1 MEFEKIIEILKKEID
16 NISKNN
22 QEISKLE
29 VEKNQ
34 LKKLLIELQKI
45 VNTPKSIVD
54 LKLEELSK
62 YTSKITEEV
71 KEKINFYCFILK
83 NANDLISITEEQ
95 VNYIKNLISNIINEL
110 NVKLDKV
117 EKQIGQNK
125 KTKAIDEINEL
136 ITKINGL
143 NVNDYFNAK
152 DIEELRK
159 ILDKYIGTDLSLD
172 EYIELIIKIT
182 NTSITN
188 ITKCDVSIIE
198 ENNDELIEE
207 LLEVNNNEEDIINLL
222 KKYKYDFNL
231 LKDKNK
237 ELILKFV
244 NVSNMDNIL

>member
-54 LKLEELSK
+54 LNLEELSK

-83 NANDLISITEEQ
+83 NANDLISIREEQ

-110 NVKLDKV
+110 KNKV
-117 EKQIGQNK
+117 QIIFIF
-125 KTKAIDEINEL
+125 AI
-136 ITKINGL
+136 
-143 NVNDYFNAK
+143 
-152 DIEELRK
+152 
-159 ILDKYIGTDLSLD
+159 
-172 EYIELIIKIT
+172 
-182 NTSITN
+182 
-188 ITKCDVSIIE
+188 
-198 ENNDELIEE
+198 
-207 LLEVNNNEEDIINLL
+207 LLDII
-222 KKYKYDFNL
+222 
-231 LKDKNK
+231 
-237 ELILKFV
+237 
-244 NVSNMDNIL
+244 